1 MRSMGRVRVFPRV
14 QVLWRETL
22 TPALSRGER
31 GKSGS
36 LTPP

>member
-1 MRSMGRVRVFPRV
+1 MRSMGRVFPRV